1 MAEATA
7 PDTEEEVTD
16 ATFAPVDAAE
26 LMIDP
31 TAVEA
36 A

>member
-16 ATFAPVDAAE
+16 ATFAPVDAADV
-26 LMIDP
+26 MIEP